1 MLRNYLKI
9 AARNLRNHK
18 AYTLINVSGLAV
30 GMACCLLIFMLVRH
44 EWSFD
49 RFHANADRIYRTTI
63 PYTAP
68 DGTQQYQNMMF
79 PDFTP
84 LLAEA
89 FPSIEHAT
97 RFVRGSQDIEVG
109 NEIFQQAMVEV
120 DAPFFEMFSF
130 PMLAGDPA
138 TALVDPSGMVITD
151 EVAQA
156 FFGVTDGSYADALGQ
171 SVSITRNEVVHD
183 FTITGV
189 VETPPE
195 NSSLQF
201 EVAASFENYEELRL
215 GGNNWGGRTSTYVLF
230 NPGEDKAA
238 FEEALQPFVD
248 TQFAD
253 YQEALRANE
262 FLAEGD
268 GAFGMVLQ
276 PLPRMHLEPDVWMP
290 YEASAH
296 DPLYSYI
303 LLGIGL
309 LVLLIACI
317 NFMTLSVGRSASRA
331 REVGMRKVLGAQRPQ
346 LMKQFWGEALMLT
359 AVSLLLGVVLALLAL
374 PFFNNLTGK
383 ALSLAT
389 FHSYELVLAAL
400 GLLFVVGFVAG
411 GYPAA
416 LLSRF
421 QPAAVLKGNL
431 QAGGKNRLTR
441 GLVVLQYTIS
451 IALIVGTIVM
461 SQQLHY
467 MLNKDLGYEDELV
480 LVVNT
485 NQVSRADAPLVLE
498 RFRDRLLPYNQVESI
513 ARSGYSFTRG
523 SDRNTWTDANGIT
536 RSAYNF
542 GVDFNYVD
550 LMDMEIVAGRNFS
563 REFTTDSTH
572 SVLVNE
578 ALVREFELENPVG
591 TQLTGWLDFIYEESP
606 TIIGVVKDFNFRSLR
621 EEVQPAVMNMHPD
634 YYNYMGAILL
644 KVKPGNLTET
654 VDLVEQTWAEA
665 IPGKPFNYSFLDE
678 DLATQ
683 YETEQ
688 RWSSIVTYSAILAIL
703 IGCLGLFGL
712 ATLSVTRRTKEI
724 GIRKVLGASVPGVVQ
739 LVAREFVVLVAM
751 AAVLAWPLAYFGM
764 TRWLEDFAYRID
776 LGVGAF
782 LWATLA
788 ALGIALLTIS
798 YHAIRA
804 ALADPVKA
812 LRYE

>member
-359 AVSLLLGVVLALLAL
+359 AVSLILGVLLALLAL

-383 ALSLAT
+383 ALSLVT
-389 FHSYELVLAAL
+389 FHGYELVLATL

-421 QPAAVLKGNL
+421 QPAEVLKGNL

-441 GLVVLQYTIS
+441 SLVVLQYTIS

-467 MLNKDLGYEDELV
+467 MLNKDLGYEDDLV

-485 NQVSRADAPLVLE
+485 NQVGRADAPLVL
-498 RFRDRLLPYNQVESI
+498 DR
-513 ARSGYSFTRG
+513 
-523 SDRNTWTDANGIT
+523 
-536 RSAYNF
+536 
-542 GVDFNYVD
+542 
-550 LMDMEIVAGRNFS
+550 
-563 REFTTDSTH
+563 
-572 SVLVNE
+572 
-578 ALVREFELENPVG
+578 
-591 TQLTGWLDFIYEESP
+591 
-606 TIIGVVKDFNFRSLR
+606 
-621 EEVQPAVMNMHPD
+621 
-634 YYNYMGAILL
+634 
-644 KVKPGNLTET
+644 
-654 VDLVEQTWAEA
+654 
-665 IPGKPFNYSFLDE
+665 
-678 DLATQ
+678 
-683 YETEQ
+683 
-688 RWSSIVTYSAILAIL
+688 
-703 IGCLGLFGL
+703 
-712 ATLSVTRRTKEI
+712 
-724 GIRKVLGASVPGVVQ
+724 
-739 LVAREFVVLVAM
+739 
-751 AAVLAWPLAYFGM
+751 
-764 TRWLEDFAYRID
+764 
-776 LGVGAF
+776 
-782 LWATLA
+782 
-788 ALGIALLTIS
+788 
-798 YHAIRA
+798 
-804 ALADPVKA
+804 
-812 LRYE
+812 